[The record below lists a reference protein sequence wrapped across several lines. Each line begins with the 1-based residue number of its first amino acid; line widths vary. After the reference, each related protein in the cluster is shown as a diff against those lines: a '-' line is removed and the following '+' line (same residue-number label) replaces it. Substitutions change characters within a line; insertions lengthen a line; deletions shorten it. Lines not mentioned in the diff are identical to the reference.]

1 MTTPEISHSGKIVD
15 IQPDFITVEIVA
27 ESACASC
34 HAAGLCHTADA
45 AQKQIAV
52 PFTFGDWQIGQEVR
66 VFLKRSM
73 GFKAVWLSYAIPLV
87 ILLAV
92 LLGLLELGFGELSA
106 ALLAIGSVCFYYLVL
121 LFFRDKLRNE
131 YSFYIKE
138 K

>member
-1 MTTPEISHSGKIVD
+1 MASPEISHTGKIVE
-15 IQPDFITVEIVA
+15 ITPDSITVEIVA

-45 AQKQIAV
+45 AHKLITV
-52 PFTFGDWQIGQEVR
+52 PATLGDWKPGQEVD
-66 VFLKRSM
+66 VFLRRSM

-87 ILLAV
+87 VLLAV
-92 LLGLLELGFGELSA
+92 LLGLISFGFGALPA
-106 ALLAIGSVCFYYLVL
+106 ALMAIGAVCLYYLGL
-121 LFFRDKLRNE
+121 MLFRDKLRNE